1 MPPLI
6 APTHLF
12 DLEATKFIAT
22 KFYNCQFLKTLN
34 MSKDLL

>member
-12 DLEATKFIAT
+12 DLEATKF
-22 KFYNCQFLKTLN
+22 YNCLFLKTLN